1 MSWSVNAI
9 RKLKQLTDLRLDR
22 YSGHRLDESS
32 ELHPLLGL
40 KTTTSHVPASTLASK
55 IFSY

>member
-1 MSWSVNAI
+1 
-9 RKLKQLTDLRLDR
+9 LDR